1 MSNRMKGA
9 KSIVPYEAKNK
20 AERRY
25 EQLLYAAKR
34 KNPFAK
40 HIGSK
45 PIRQIRILAENK

>member
-25 EQLLYAAKR
+25 EQLLYAANVKIHLL
-34 KNPFAK
+34 N
-40 HIGSK
+40 I
-45 PIRQIRILAENK
+45 

>member
-1 MSNRMKGA
+1 MSNRIKGA
-9 KSIVPYEAKNK
+9 KSIVPYETKNK

-45 PIRQIRILAENK
+45 PIRQIRILAENQ

>member
-1 MSNRMKGA
+1 MSNRVKGA

-34 KNPFAK
+34 KDPFAK

-45 PIRQIRILAENK
+45 PIRQIRNLVEN